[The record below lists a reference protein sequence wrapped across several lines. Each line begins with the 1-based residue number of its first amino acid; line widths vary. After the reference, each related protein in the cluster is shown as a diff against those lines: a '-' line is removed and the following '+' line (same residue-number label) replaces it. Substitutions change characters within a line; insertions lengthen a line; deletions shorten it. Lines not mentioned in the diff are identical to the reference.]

1 MALAF
6 PVLLAVGAGLVL
18 GGRLGAIAE
27 LTLRAPWLFLAAIA
41 LQFVA
46 FPPAFLPWRTE
57 ETFASVLW
65 VASYGLLVLAA
76 VLNRRVTGVPIVALG
91 MGLNLAA
98 ILANRGSMPVTY
110 EAIRDA
116 GRTDPVLARRP
127 LGRPRLGPARERL
140 LRGRRRRCGRSIR
153 ARARRHG
160 RASPAI
166 RLEPHR
172 DAVAGRNPPATAC
185 GFKSLRRTRPLYVRP

>member
-76 VLNRRVTGVPIVALG
+76 VLNRRVTGVPIVAVG

-98 ILANRGSMPVTY
+98 ILVNRGSMPVTY
-110 EAIRDA
+110 EAMRDA
-116 GRTDPVLARRP
+116 GRTDPVLANSTAASDPNLPWLVDRWAAPDWVP
-127 LGRPRLGPARERL
+127 LANVFSVGDVVVAAGAFVLVLGAMGVRLPRF
-140 LRGRRRRCGRSIR
+140 
-153 ARARRHG
+153 
-160 RASPAI
+160 AS
-166 RLEPHR
+166 
-172 DAVAGRNPPATAC
+172 
-185 GFKSLRRTRPLYVRP
+185 SRTETP